1 MKKFVFPVA
10 NGGAPFTNDS
20 IVGILQE
27 EQSAALEAI
36 VAGLTA
42 HWNGTQQ
49 AVILSGCEV
58 TSLGASLYSINDGFV
73 WINGKITRATGTGS
87 TTLPAYIIENA
98 VTDLLS
104 TDVTNATFEDAS
116 NPILATETT
125 TFVDTV
131 APGSGEYITIDD
143 VAFGNTYR
151 LETMIGARTGKY
163 AFTVTKVGST
173 SPTVVGVP
181 TISTPILRAQG
192 LLSDSFPITGSVSTF
207 YPNKKVELIDFHVQ
221 VWAKV
226 YGGTYWTQIPPMI
239 YGATTANHYSMADSI
254 IGAGAI
260 NIQIYTD
267 STFDN
272 GDFRVVIIG

>member
-58 TSLGASLYSINDGFV
+58 TSLGASLYSINNGFV

-87 TTLPAYIIENA
+87 TTLPAYIIENTP
-98 VTDLLS
+98 TDLLS

-125 TFVDTV
+125 TFIDT
-131 APGSGEYITIDD
+131 APPGSGEYITIDPY
-143 VAFGNTYR
+143 AFGIPSR
-151 LETMIGARTGKY
+151 LEFITSHGTNK
-163 AFTVTKVGST
+163 FVTEVTKSGST
-173 SPTVVGVP
+173 SPTTL
-181 TISTPILRAQG
+181 TISTTQLRLAG
-192 LLSDSFPITGSVSTF
+192 LIRDSFPATTTPEVSYPNIKAHFTDLIIQVYGYNNDIDAWVPISLVATDSGITSTNSFLYSFGITGNIGISIKT
-207 YPNKKVELIDFHVQ
+207 
-221 VWAKV
+221 
-226 YGGTYWTQIPPMI
+226 
-239 YGATTANHYSMADSI
+239 DSI
-254 IGAGAI
+254 
-260 NIQIYTD
+260 
-267 STFDN
+267 FN
-272 GDFRVVIIG
+272 GSVFRIVVIG